1 MDASE
6 LDGDNV
12 NDDEDGANSAPD
24 IQVDDSAVIEMIGE
38 RVQAALNKIA
48 HVHLSEA
55 DYSELK
61 VDTRP
66 IEAAKAGVISKIKE
80 MITGQSGTHLETKCT
95 SALEALNKAKA
106 KLAAKVAQLGEGV
119 QSDGDAE
126 VKKLQSQVQTK

>member
-24 IQVDDSAVIEMIGE
+24 VQVDDSAVIEMIVE
-38 RVQAALNKIA
+38 RVQAALDMIA

-55 DYSELK
+55 DYTALK
-61 VDTRP
+61 VVTRP

-80 MITGQSGTHLETKCT
+80 MITGQAGPHLETKCA
-95 SALEALNKAKA
+95 SALEVLNKAKA
-106 KLAAKVAQLGEGV
+106 KLAAKIAQLGGERATPRSRG
-119 QSDGDAE
+119 SNS
-126 VKKLQSQVQTK
+126 KCKPRRRR